1 MRQLSQ
7 KYMKFRTSDSDRSAE
22 AQMVKYSMC
31 ELVIFVRDCA
41 RIFGSRCSFRFFHSI
56 LKVGFLKMAILMGF
70 GCCNIFCS
78 TYTRL
83 KTRSCAK

>member
-56 LKVGFLKMAILMGF
+56 LKVGSLKMAIFIGF
-70 GCCNIFCS
+70 GWCNIFAAHI
-78 TYTRL
+78 L
-83 KTRSCAK
+83 A